1 VCVCVQHSRRREERE
16 RGMAPAT
23 ASPQLELIT
32 ADVVSNAFKKDV
44 LTPLSQD
51 VKSLITVSLS
61 HHRPPQ
67 TLQNPKKIGSFQQ
80 LLQTQSLVA
89 PLTNL
94 NLRFALF
101 RRALRGVLIDFLF
114 FYCGDALVNAR
125 QVMGESWCAAHT
137 HALCRRRRR
146 LRCCCRRRYPP
157 PPPLLPPPP
166 IPAAAA
172 SSLGECGR

>member
-1 VCVCVQHSRRREERE
+1 LCVVCVCVAAQQEKTGREE

-23 ASPQLELIT
+23 ASPQLELVT

-44 LTPLSQD
+44 LTP
-51 VKSLITVSLS
+51 KSGCQVSLS
-61 HHRPPQ
+61 PPRKRCKTQ
-67 TLQNPKKIGSFQQ
+67 KKSGSFQQ
-80 LLQTQSLVA
+80 LLQTQSLAA

-114 FYCGDALVNAR
+114 FYCGDALANAR

-146 LRCCCRRRYPP
+146 LRCRRRRRY
-157 PPPLLPPPP
+157 PPPP